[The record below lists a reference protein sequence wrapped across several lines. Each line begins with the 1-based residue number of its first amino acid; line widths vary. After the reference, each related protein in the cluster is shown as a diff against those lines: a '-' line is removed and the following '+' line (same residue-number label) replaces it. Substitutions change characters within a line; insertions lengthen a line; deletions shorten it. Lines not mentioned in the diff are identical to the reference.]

1 MISANIRSTGSAEGQ
16 QRDILFRTYS
26 YQNGKG
32 QEKVYYRKDCV
43 EISMDSYEISP
54 DADNY
59 EEIRNMLKSQS
70 GSKIAFLGNEM
81 FGETYEVMEDYYN
94 GKLSRDEVKDIFR
107 EYFYHYMGTS
117 LAERKECGA
126 EEAKAGGSYSYL
138 KQFATSRP
146 ACMSF
151 SAGRI
156 QDLPGTRIIWRAG
169 S

>member
-1 MISANIRSTGSAEGQ
+1 MTSANIRSAEEQ

-43 EISMDSYEISP
+43 EISVDSYEISP

-126 EEAKAGGSYSYL
+126 EEATAISNSLPQAGW
-138 KQFATSRP
+138 P

-156 QDLPGTRIIWRAG
+156 QDLPGTRIIWRAR